1 MISFSDSKNMLLF
14 KKVENM
20 EIYENTAL
28 MWLERTQRAE
38 LVDLEV
44 EADENLEVEARQD
57 KKLVHLEVVGDNE
70 KSVEVQNMEV
80 EVGQVEEEDVE
91 NKKGV
96 EEEEKGVEEGT
107 EEEVEEVEKDFNKK
121 SGDKELVSKGLDK
134 QQSGAMVLSLEVQ
147 CAIGKVRVMINEAK
161 EDLEVAIRRGNFVE
175 AKTFQDQVRLDY
187 DDVV

>member
-14 KKVENM
+14 KKVENI

-44 EADENLEVEARQD
+44 EAVQDKNLEAGQD
-57 KKLVHLEVVGDNE
+57 KKVVHLEVVGDNE
-70 KSVEVQNMEV
+70 KSVEVENMEV
-80 EVGQVEEEDVE
+80 EIGRVEDVE
-91 NKKGV
+91 N
-96 EEEEKGVEEGT
+96 EK
-107 EEEVEEVEKDFNKK
+107 EVEEVEKDFNK
-121 SGDKELVSKGLDK
+121 KELVSKGLDK

-161 EDLEVAIRRGNFVE
+161 EDLEVAVRRGNFVE

>member
-1 MISFSDSKNMLLF
+1 MMISFSDSKNMLLF
-14 KKVENM
+14 KKVENI

-44 EADENLEVEARQD
+44 EAVQDKNLEAGQD
-57 KKLVHLEVVGDNE
+57 KKVVHLEVVGDNE
-70 KSVEVQNMEV
+70 KSVEVENMEV
-80 EVGQVEEEDVE
+80 EIGRVEDVV
-91 NKKGV
+91 N
-96 EEEEKGVEEGT
+96 EK
-107 EEEVEEVEKDFNKK
+107 EVEEVEKDFNKK

-134 QQSGAMVLSLEVQ
+134 QQSGSTVLSLEVQ

-161 EDLEVAIRRGNFVE
+161 EELEVAVRRGNFVE

>member
-1 MISFSDSKNMLLF
+1 MMISFSDSKNMLLF
-14 KKVENM
+14 KKVENI

-44 EADENLEVEARQD
+44 EAVQDKNLEAGQD
-57 KKLVHLEVVGDNE
+57 KKVVHLEVVGDNE
-70 KSVEVQNMEV
+70 KSVEVENMEV
-80 EVGQVEEEDVE
+80 EIGRVEDVE
-91 NKKGV
+91 N
-96 EEEEKGVEEGT
+96 EK
-107 EEEVEEVEKDFNKK
+107 EVEEVEKDFNK
-121 SGDKELVSKGLDK
+121 KELVSKGLDK

-161 EDLEVAIRRGNFVE
+161 EDLEVAVRRGNFVE

>member
-1 MISFSDSKNMLLF
+1 MLLF
-14 KKVENM
+14 KKVENI

-44 EADENLEVEARQD
+44 EAVQDKNLEAGQD
-57 KKLVHLEVVGDNE
+57 KKVVHLEVVGDNE
-70 KSVEVQNMEV
+70 KSVEVENMEV
-80 EVGQVEEEDVE
+80 EIGRVEDVE
-91 NKKGV
+91 N
-96 EEEEKGVEEGT
+96 EKG
-107 EEEVEEVEKDFNKK
+107 VEEVEKDFNKK

-134 QQSGAMVLSLEVQ
+134 QLSGATVLSLEVQ

-161 EDLEVAIRRGNFVE
+161 EELEVAVRRGNFVE